1 MAASMHVSVLIL
13 ATVLFGS
20 LAGCVSP
27 SKVSAVSQPQASQPN
42 IADAAIGV
50 QTKGDQARSQLQSF
64 ALVKNNL
71 QGLQRYARNIT
82 VKVISDDNWGSGILV
97 RRQGDS
103 YTVLTNQ
110 HVLWIGENFTVQTPD
125 GKSYAAKRDAKT
137 GFGKNDLGMLH
148 FTSTPNNAYPIAN
161 LGCSLKL
168 PSGTPVF
175 AAGFPLPLTD
185 QSTKGFKFTSG
196 SISLISQKAFEG
208 GYQVGYSNSIEK
220 GMSGGPVLNAKGEV
234 IAVNGMHQEP
244 LWGDPYIY
252 QDGSKPT
259 IGFNILS
266 HSSWAIPIET
276 VVRSATLSTGQNSSQ
291 CLSAR
296 N

>member
-1 MAASMHVSVLIL
+1 MHVSGWIL
-13 ATVLFGS
+13 ASVLFNN

-27 SKVSAVSQPQASQPN
+27 RSVSATDKPVAVNAPVK
-42 IADAAIGV
+42 ADAH
-50 QTKGDQARSQLQSF
+50 QTRSQLQSY

-82 VKVISDDNWGSGILV
+82 VKVISEDNWGSGILV
-97 RRQGDS
+97 QRQGQS

-110 HVLWIGENFTVQTPD
+110 HVLWIGDRFTVQTPD
-125 GKSYAAKRDAKT
+125 GKSYTASRLT
-137 GFGKNDLGMLH
+137 TTVFGKNDLGMLR
-148 FTSTPNNAYPIAN
+148 FTSAPNSAYPVAN
-161 LGCSLKL
+161 LGCSLRL

-175 AAGFPLPLTD
+175 AAGFPLPLTE
-185 QSTKGFKFTSG
+185 QSSKGFKFTSG

-208 GYQVGYSNSIEK
+208 GYQVGYSNTIEK
-220 GMSGGPVLNAKGEV
+220 GMSGGPVLNTKGEV

-252 QDGSKPT
+252 QDGSKPN

-276 VVRSATLSTGQNSSQ
+276 VVRTAALLQTDQKASQ
-291 CLSAR
+291 CLVA
-296 N
+296 NK

>member
-1 MAASMHVSVLIL
+1 MHVSGWIL

-27 SKVSAVSQPQASQPN
+27 LGVSATSQPSAADGSVPINAS
-42 IADAAIGV
+42 AIK
-50 QTKGDQARSQLQSF
+50 TRSPLQSF

-71 QGLQRYARNIT
+71 QGLQHYARNIT
-82 VKVISDDNWGSGILV
+82 VKVISEDNWGSGILV
-97 RRQGDS
+97 RRQGNS

-110 HVLWIGENFTVQTPD
+110 HVLWIGDQFTVQTPD
-125 GKSYAAKRDAKT
+125 GKSYTAHRDATT
-137 GFGKNDLGMLH
+137 GFGKNDLGMLR
-148 FTSTPNNAYPIAN
+148 FISGSNIAYPIAS
-161 LGCSLKL
+161 LGCSLRL

-175 AAGFPLPLTD
+175 AAGFPLPLTEK
-185 QSTKGFKFTSG
+185 STKGFKFTSG
-196 SISLISQKAFEG
+196 AISLISQKAFEG
-208 GYQVGYSNSIEK
+208 GYQVGYSNTIEK

-252 QDGSKPT
+252 QDGSKPN

-276 VVRSATLSTGQNSSQ
+276 VVRTATLQTSQNSSQ
-291 CLSAR
+291 CLTAQK
-296 N
+296 

>member
-1 MAASMHVSVLIL
+1 MYVSVWIFAVALL
-13 ATVLFGS
+13 GS

-27 SKVSAVSQPQASQPN
+27 SKVSATSQP
-42 IADAAIGV
+42 G
-50 QTKGDQARSQLQSF
+50 TKVTTAGARANGPQVRSQLQGF

-82 VKVISDDNWGSGILV
+82 VKVISEDNWGSGILV
-97 RRQGDS
+97 RRQGSS

-110 HVLWIGENFTVQTPD
+110 HVLWIGNNFTIQTPD
-125 GKSYAAKRDAKT
+125 GRSYAAQRDATT

-148 FTSTPNNAYPIAN
+148 FTSSPSTVYPIAN
-161 LGCSLKL
+161 LGCSLRL

-175 AAGFPLPLTD
+175 AAGFPLPLTE

-196 SISLISQKAFEG
+196 SISLISKKAFEG
-208 GYQVGYSNSIEK
+208 GYQVGYSNTIEK
-220 GMSGGPVLNAKGEV
+220 GMSGGPVLNTKGEV

-276 VVRSATLSTGQNSSQ
+276 VVRSAILRTDQNSSQ
-291 CLSAR
+291 CLSAQSLSIKK
-296 N
+296 